1 MSNDDT
7 YRHDNEGRHGFPSS
21 KSTSSSETSDD
32 DDDNMM
38 TKIFVK
44 INQPKTQAASDDDDE
59 ARISTAMRLVD
70 LNIGNFA
77 PNSRGLINV
86 I

>member
-7 YRHDNEGRHGFPSS
+7 YRHAFPSS
-21 KSTSSSETSDD
+21 KSTSSSDTSDD

-44 INQPKTQAASDDDDE
+44 INQPKTQVASDDDDDE
-59 ARISTAMRLVD
+59 AKISNAMRLVD

-86 I
+86 IS

>member
-1 MSNDDT
+1 
-7 YRHDNEGRHGFPSS
+7 
-21 KSTSSSETSDD
+21 
-32 DDDNMM
+32 M

-44 INQPKTQAASDDDDE
+44 INQPKTQVLSDEDDE

-86 I
+86 NPIKLLLKTNLFVLLFRKPQTQTNHYPVDKLI